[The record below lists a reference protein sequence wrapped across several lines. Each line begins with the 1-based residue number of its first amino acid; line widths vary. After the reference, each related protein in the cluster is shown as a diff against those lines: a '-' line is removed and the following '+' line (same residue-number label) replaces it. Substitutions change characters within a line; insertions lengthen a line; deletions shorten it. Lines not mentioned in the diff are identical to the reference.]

1 MQGSGPHQG
10 GCAMNVTRE
19 DIIGMSGLDEDEIA
33 AIAEHEHLPDVI
45 AAALADYLLHQHRGA
60 VVIRNMIKDD
70 IRAAYDRGDTVKA
83 SLLFHVLHRFV
94 ADHPM
99 GA

>member
-1 MQGSGPHQG
+1 
-10 GCAMNVTRE
+10 MNVTRE

-60 VVIRNMIKDD
+60 AVIRNMIKDD
-70 IRAAYDRGDTVKA
+70 IRAAFDQQDTVKA
-83 SLLFHVLHRFV
+83 SLLFNVLHRFV
-94 ADHPM
+94 ADHAM
-99 GA
+99 EA